1 MCYSFD
7 DNYTTDFVFDCQRR
21 MMAFSFDYYFDNNQ
35 KKRVLNPCRFVV
47 KNWSS
52 IQVDEESYNME
63 LNSSAVKNKY
73 SWKAE
78 YGASNLEDS
87 VVMAQLALILEMRQE
102 GNSLFIWTMSYDN
115 KYFNIKITDADISL
129 ELTDMTKNINMYKSV
144 DEINNLPQKDIFIAR
159 IASVNNKTE
168 LLLQLKMHLHIP
180 SHIKCNWDVLSEL
193 LYEPF
198 WLSKW
203 KSIAIIHDDISNL
216 SKSDLEI
223 YKNVITYC
231 KLHTLHT
238 YFVFN
243 DKDFSSI
250 TN

>member
-1 MCYSFD
+1 MYYSFD
-7 DNYTTDFVFDCQRR
+7 DNYTTDFVFDSQRR
-21 MMAFSFDYYFDNNQ
+21 MMDFSFDYYFDNKQ

-78 YGASNLEDS
+78 YEASNLEDS

-115 KYFNIKITDADISL
+115 KYFNIKITGADFSL
-129 ELTDMTKNINMYKSV
+129 ELTDMTKNINVYKSV

-168 LLLQLKMHLHIP
+168 LLLQLKTHLHIP

-223 YKNVITYC
+223 YENVITYC